1 MKPSRESFLSGV
13 VVAAL
18 VAALAAAVTTE
29 THAAPRSA
37 LMSSGYSG
45 GGIGVASPLVG
56 SVTVGWEFVPQT
68 DIWVAEL
75 GFFDLGQDGLNTSHE
90 VGIWDESEQ
99 LLVSA
104 TLAWGTAAPLV
115 GEYRYASVTPVLL
128 EAGQTF
134 VIGATVPVSLRDP
147 PAFISDMYP
156 NDTFHIDPQAIM
168 FDRCIGLGTADRYT
182 SDIDG
187 SFSDPLAFPDK
198 HLPPAPWIDPNTG
211 QQIGIVERY
220 HFAPNFRFVPEPTA
234 LSLVAVGAVLLLR
247 RSLRVGRRCGQ

>member
-1 MKPSRESFLSGV
+1 MRLSRKSFLSRLA
-13 VVAAL
+13 VAAA
-18 VAALAAAVTTE
+18 VAALAAAGATE

-37 LMSSGYSG
+37 LMSSGYTG

-99 LLVSA
+99 LLVGA
-104 TLAWGTAAPLV
+104 TLAPGTAAPLV

-156 NDTFHIDPQAIM
+156 NDTFHIDPQTIM
-168 FDRCIGLGTADRYT
+168 FDPCIGLGTADRYT

-220 HFAPNFRFVPEPTA
+220 HFAPNFAFTVVPEPGTLA
-234 LSLVAVGAVLLLR
+234 IVCAGASLMRLR
-247 RSLRVGRRCGQ
+247 DRLNA